1 MDDILS
7 VLTRVNRN
15 VSKGIYRGYKQ
26 MPEPKYTFTKKLVL
40 KPVWALGPNAAL
52 RAKMII
58 EKTTVFYCALWLH
71 IYLHRAVECISII
84 CCRASVALRSEEIL
98 D

>member
-7 VLTRVNRN
+7 VLTRVNRK
-15 VSKGIYRGYKQ
+15 VSNGIYKGYKQ

-52 RAKMII
+52 RVHGIVV
-58 EKTTVFYCALWLH
+58 KTTMFHCALWMH
-71 IYLHRAVECISII
+71 GHLHRAIECISFCMLWGHCDSQIK
-84 CCRASVALRSEEIL
+84 RNVG
-98 D
+98 